1 MLTPADDAK
10 LLELI
15 DRDPGVTLNAIRE
28 HGVPSPE
35 EAGRHLKKSGL
46 IARERRRPDVVRMRM
61 SFAIARRFVEPGRF
75 VFLDESGAKP
85 KMMRCTDER
94 R

>member
-1 MLTPADDAK
+1 
-10 LLELI
+10 
-15 DRDPGVTLNAIRE
+15 
-28 HGVPSPE
+28 
-35 EAGRHLKKSGL
+35 L

-61 SFAIARRFVEPGRF
+61 SFAIARWFVEPGRF